1 MYYQK
6 RKKRYFCKGINFAIP
21 PKKLKFENYLL
32 LFETLFRDVCD
43 NSNKVSDD
51 DCLLDVKCKTKDIG
65 LSSFRWY
72 NKKDSRFENLTKDEY
87 TAFLSL
93 KSNSNINK
101 DVRHLTDIKSNIRHC
116 FDNLLK
122 KLFKQREL

>member
-51 DCLLDVKCKTKDIG
+51 DCLLDVKCKIKDIG